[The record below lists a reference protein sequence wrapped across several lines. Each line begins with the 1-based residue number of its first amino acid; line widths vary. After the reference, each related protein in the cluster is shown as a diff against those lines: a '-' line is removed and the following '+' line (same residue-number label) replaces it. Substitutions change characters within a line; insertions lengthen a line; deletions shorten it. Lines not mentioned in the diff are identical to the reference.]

1 MRKNVKQ
8 QLALRVLSTAA
19 LMAMVSSIATAAF
32 ADTYDLNTGSVTVE
46 TKEDGFTYVTQLDN
60 TQKDGYARNDK
71 DDILHDY
78 QDKTGVTITSYGQQT
93 SNTITVETAKDQ
105 TTDVTLEDVFIN
117 REGAWSSDSEAALT
131 VKGDGNTN
139 IELNG
144 NNTLSSTGAHAGLE
158 KTDAECSGTLT
169 ITDDKNDDGS
179 EKEKDKYGYSTGGN
193 TGTLA
198 VVGGGSGGAGIGGQ
212 GRIESDS
219 RAQEIHDAS
228 NITITGG
235 NISAGRTPEGCNYNA
250 HWNPGAGIGGG
261 SHGGDGTNITITGNA
276 NVDAYGSY
284 YAAGIG
290 GSDYFLEEGEDGK
303 SYTKGGDGE
312 NITISGNAKVTA
324 RGWDAAGIGGAE
336 YGAGKNIQIKD
347 NADVHAYAGPNGAG
361 IGGGR
366 GCGGEVSI
374 SGNATVFAQGD
385 NGGAGIGSGDHNCND
400 VAPERRDTTVTIS
413 DNATVTAIG
422 SFNSAGIGNGNDQRN
437 LGKTDITITG
447 GTITAIGGVITKD
460 GRIFG
465 GCGIGGGEDYED
477 GSPAQ
482 NVTVTINGTTGN
494 TTVNASCAQD
504 VESAISKGND
514 TADIIGYDADGVSPF
529 GEEHSV
535 VVRMYK
541 KGSITLSD
549 FDRNTHRYNSV
560 NYNPGELY
568 QTVHNRKYME
578 EHPEEIV
585 DINKLKDED
594 LHDWKLVGRVV
605 EPTLEKGGYA
615 DYVCGIDKCGQTKRV
630 VLPKLTP
637 EPSEPDTTDPDV
649 PGGNTPDT
657 PNKPDTPK
665 QPDGTTPAP
674 VTPDAPVQ
682 DSTAPADT
690 LAADTTADAAAVP
703 ADAAVAPA
711 AAQNVVQDAKPEA
724 AATAAVSAAA
734 LPQTGA
740 NWLAVVGSALSGMFL
755 LAAGFVLNRKNR
767 RMN

>member
-1 MRKNVKQ
+1 MRKNVKK

-32 ADTYDLNTGSVTVE
+32 AEEYDLTKGSVTVE
-46 TKEDGFTYVTQLDN
+46 TKDNGNTYVTQANTETTDHLD
-60 TQKDGYARNDK
+60 T
-71 DDILHDY
+71 
-78 QDKTGVTITSYGQQT
+78 TGVTITSNGEQT

-105 TTDVTLEDVFIN
+105 TTNVTLQDVFIN
-117 REGAWSSDSEAALT
+117 REKASDRDSEAALT
-131 VKGDGNTN
+131 VKGDGDTN

-179 EKEKDKYGYSTGGN
+179 EKEEKDKYGYSTGGD

-198 VVGGGSGGAGIGGQ
+198 VIGGGSGGAGIGGQ

-235 NISAGRTPEGCNYNA
+235 NISAGRTPEGCDYNA

-290 GSDYFLEEGEDGK
+290 GSDYGSKKGEDGK
-303 SYTKGGDGE
+303 WYTAGGNGE

-347 NADVHAYAGPNGAG
+347 NADVHAYSGGNGAG

-385 NGGAGIGSGDHNCND
+385 NAGSGIGSGDYNCNE

-413 DNATVTAIG
+413 DNATVTAVG
-422 SFNSAGIGNGNDQRN
+422 AFHSAGIGNGNDHRN
-437 LGKTDITITG
+437 VGKTDIIITG
-447 GTITAIGGVITKD
+447 GTVNAISGSYFASAIGGGK
-460 GRIFG
+460 
-465 GCGIGGGEDYED
+465 DYED
-477 GSPAQ
+477 GNPAQ

-494 TTVNASCAQD
+494 TTVNASCTED
-504 VESAISKGND
+504 MESAISKGNG
-514 TADIIGYDADGVSPF
+514 TADIIVYDADGVSPF
-529 GEEHSV
+529 GEDHSV

-549 FDRNTHRYNSV
+549 YDQNTHRYNSID
-560 NYNPGELY
+560 YNPGELY
-568 QTVHNRKYME
+568 QTVHNRKYMDE
-578 EHPEEIV
+578 
-585 DINKLKDED
+585 NLGTSNLKDDD
-594 LHDWKLVGRVV
+594 LHDWQLVGEVV
-605 EPTLEKGGYA
+605 EPTLEKDGYA
-615 DYVCGIDKCGQTKRV
+615 DYVCSINKCGQTKRV

-637 EPSEPDTTDPDV
+637 EESGSVEMREV
-649 PGGNTPDT
+649 G
-657 PNKPDTPK
+657 
-665 QPDGTTPAP
+665 
-674 VTPDAPVQ
+674 VIFWDAAAQ
-682 DSTAPADT
+682 TAPAALQGKVLSADEQT
-690 LAADTTADAAAVP
+690 TMAAKAQVESLLADKANWKLAEDVGDLMIHPAADAAGTVYEQAVK
-703 ADAAVAPA
+703 ASGCQYYVIANVT
-711 AAQNVVQDAKPEA
+711 AQ
-724 AATAAVSAAA
+724 
-734 LPQTGA
+734 
-740 NWLAVVGSALSGMFL
+740 
-755 LAAGFVLNRKNR
+755 
-767 RMN
+767 

>member
-1 MRKNVKQ
+1 MRKNVKK

-19 LMAMVSSIATAAF
+19 LVAMVSSIATAAF
-32 ADTYDLNTGSVTVE
+32 ADTYDLNKGSVTVE

-60 TQKDGYARNDK
+60 TQTDGYARNDK

-78 QDKTGVTITSYGQQT
+78 QDKTGVTITSDGRQT

-105 TTDVTLEDVFIN
+105 TTDVTLQDVFIN
-117 REGAWSSDSEAALT
+117 REGARNSDSEAALT
-131 VKGDGNTN
+131 VKGDGNTS

-169 ITDDKNDDGS
+169 ITDDKNDDRS
-179 EKEKDKYGYSTGGN
+179 DKKKDKYGYSTGGD

-198 VVGGGSGGAGIGGQ
+198 VIGGGECGASIGGQ
-212 GRIESDS
+212 GTLDRWKEPSVTDTAERHS
-219 RAQEIHDAS
+219 TS

-235 NISAGRTPEGCNYNA
+235 NISAGYTPEGCNYNY
-250 HWNPGAGIGGG
+250 HSLPGAGIGGG
-261 SHGGDGTNITITGNA
+261 GANSDAAGNGTNITITGNA
-276 NVDAYGSY
+276 EVDAEGSY
-284 YAAGIG
+284 RAAGIG
-290 GSDYFLEEGEDGK
+290 GGEYGN
-303 SYTKGGDGE
+303 GN

-324 RGWDAAGIGGAE
+324 WGYDATGIGGGD

-347 NADVHAYAGPNGAG
+347 YADVHAYGSTDAAG
-361 IGGGR
+361 IGGGAN
-366 GCGGEVSI
+366 CGGEVSI
-374 SGNATVFAQGD
+374 SGNATVFAKGGD
-385 NGGAGIGSGDHNCND
+385 SGAGIGSGRYGGSPVYSD
-400 VAPERRDTTVTIS
+400 RIDTTVTIS
-413 DNATVTAIG
+413 DNANVTAIG
-422 SFNSAGIGNGNDQRN
+422 DAGSAAIGNGLKHNN
-437 LGKTDITITG
+437 IGKTDITITG
-447 GTITAIGGVITKD
+447 GTITAISDSTYKFD
-460 GRIFG
+460 DWLPSA
-465 GCGIGGGEDYED
+465 IGGSKQGEY
-477 GSPAQ
+477 GNPVQ

-494 TTVNASCAQD
+494 TTINASCVND
-504 VESAISKGND
+504 IESAISKGNG
-514 TADIIGYDADGVSPF
+514 TADIIGYDANGVSSF
-529 GEEHSV
+529 GEDHSV

-541 KGSITLSD
+541 KGTCTVED
-549 FDRNTHRYNSV
+549 YDRNTHRYNTI

-585 DINKLKDED
+585 DITKLKDED
-594 LHDWKLVGRVV
+594 LHDWQLVGKVV
-605 EPTLEKGGYA
+605 EPTLDKDGYA
-615 DYVCGIDKCGQTKRV
+615 DYICNIDKCGQTKHV

-657 PNKPDTPK
+657 PK

-674 VTPDAPVQ
+674 VTPDAPAQ
-682 DSTAPADT
+682 DGTAPADT
-690 LAADTTADAAAVP
+690 AVTPDAVQADVVP
-703 ADAAVAPA
+703 ADAAVTPA
-711 AAQNVVQDAKPEA
+711 AAQNAVQDAKPEA
-724 AATAAVSAAA
+724 AAPAAAAAAV

-755 LAAGFVLNRKNR
+755 LAAGFVLDRKNR